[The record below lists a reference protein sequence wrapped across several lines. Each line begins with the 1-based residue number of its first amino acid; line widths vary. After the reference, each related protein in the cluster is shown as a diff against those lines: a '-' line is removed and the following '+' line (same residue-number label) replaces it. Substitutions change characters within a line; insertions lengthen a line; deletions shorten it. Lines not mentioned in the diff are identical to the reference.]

1 MAPALKAWCG
11 AGLFGYWRSVNRGAC
26 SGISA
31 SAGAAALDQ
40 TCGAGVSLLLDGLNG
55 AISASVDRSKP
66 RSGLWRGLGHP
77 A

>member
-11 AGLFGYWRSVNRGAC
+11 AGLFGCRRSVNRGAC

-31 SAGAAALDQ
+31 PAGAAALDQ

-55 AISASVDRSKP
+55 AISASVDRFKTP
-66 RSGLWRGLGHP
+66 VRSLQGLGHP